1 MGKTALKLLL
11 VFVEYTESNSRVLY
25 EGIQAV
31 DSNQGKDFCKHLK
44 GTGIIV
50 FWKKRP
56 LQFPKVLNLS
66 GLWVQSSCKLSDK
79 LRYMHKSSVDKL
91 WSCKGVG
98 ALSKHNAA
106 CMLLFCVNNL

>member
-44 GTGIIV
+44 GTGIMV
-50 FWKKRP
+50 FWKKKTPTVPKGFKFVRIVGTEF
-56 LQFPKVLNLS
+56 LQAIRQIKV
-66 GLWVQSSCKLSDK
+66 
-79 LRYMHKSSVDKL
+79 H
-91 WSCKGVG
+91 
-98 ALSKHNAA
+98 A
-106 CMLLFCVNNL
+106 